1 MKITYKTNKTVTG
14 RDIKTN
20 SVKLQGFLRDGIIFR
35 TTVRFLNIHTGIWIA
50 AGATINLIVGGFNNS
65 CRLTDVNLNNLRTIN
80 QDFYILNSILIFNAK
95 NWNKPVRGSEL

>member
-35 TTVRFLNIHTGIWIA
+35 TTVRFLFGAFYKIA
-50 AGATINLIVGGFNNS
+50 G
-65 CRLTDVNLNNLRTIN
+65 CLTQER
-80 QDFYILNSILIFNAK
+80 
-95 NWNKPVRGSEL
+95 